1 MCIGFANLCPFSQIK
16 TTLVV
21 SSLMYFAAV
30 PVLLPIFEPESSYS
44 HPRFI
49 CVCQSCWQLVGLKLG
64 IQASSITIEYLHVE
78 PPYRARPFLSFR
90 NRGRI

>member
-1 MCIGFANLCPFSQIK
+1 MCIGFANLYPFSQIK
-16 TTLVV
+16 ITLVV
-21 SSLMYFAAV
+21 SSLMYFSTV
-30 PVLLPIFEPESSYS
+30 PVLLPIFEPESSYT

-49 CVCQSCWQLVGLKLG
+49 CVCQSCWQLVGLG

-78 PPYRARPFLSFR
+78 PPYWARPSLSFR